1 MNSVQDLH
9 FFFFPSF
16 SLSASTYNCAGCC
29 FTWVRSY
36 ELVIMIHLQQNSNEL
51 HPWGK
56 ARRVYIGSD
65 SSSSSTDSWL
75 PVGCRWCEKCSLS
88 RGLGLTTR
96 MLNLAVQ
103 AWKQNSCY
111 PIAGKFT
118 VVPLRLVELHKKMWA
133 FSRTTLFFG
142 WGLVPSDLATQV
154 TGKL

>member
-1 MNSVQDLH
+1 MLDDILAWLYDYSLGVALRRLADVLVNSFLY
-9 FFFFPSF
+9 F

-51 HPWGK
+51 HPQGK
-56 ARRVYIGSD
+56 ARRVYIGSN

-96 MLNLAVQ
+96 MLNLAAQ

-118 VVPLRLVELHKKMWA
+118 VVPLQLLELHKKNV
-133 FSRTTLFFG
+133 G
-142 WGLVPSDLATQV
+142 G
-154 TGKL
+154 